1 MLIHQQS
8 PRELNDITDVAF
20 LNSILQERKDSLNNR
35 IDSLLEL
42 CSTNRKS
49 YKLQGGNHMER
60 YVYVNGV
67 FFDRVSNTAEE
78 MAKSLGKKIDRVIP
92 YNCAICGPS
101 EKVYLVD

>member
-1 MLIHQQS
+1 
-8 PRELNDITDVAF
+8 
-20 LNSILQERKDSLNNR
+20 
-35 IDSLLEL
+35 
-42 CSTNRKS
+42 
-49 YKLQGGNHMER
+49 MER

-78 MAKSLGKKIDRVIP
+78 MAKSLDKKIDQVIP